1 MIRRT
6 PFRPEIDAFAFNNS
20 WSVDGWELNEIRRY
34 LAREHSGVVRAL
46 ANSGLAHLIVRE
58 VHKHRLV
65 EAVMTDKQIAGYGLC
80 GGMAWAALDYYKR
93 GWVLP
98 RGVGPE
104 DHPTH
109 DGAAGS
115 MLRNYIWRR
124 LLDSMQRRAARIM
137 LLWSLA
143 LRLVPGV
150 GAAWVLGQ
158 SRKEWRAL
166 KGHLDADEP
175 WPIGLVG
182 LARGSFVIH
191 QVLALGYDDP
201 GDGTGTLFV
210 YDSCCPGAAHTIAL
224 DFHGSSLAADESCAR
239 HGGDTRW
246 KGFFRDAYSPAM
258 PPIAVGLSTEVTT
271 SPVSEVGKDPT
282 VTLEYTARNYSFSP
296 CPPLA
301 LRFIQTDEAGDR
313 TADCGGEE
321 TPEPLDTGAC
331 RTVVLSLHQDEVAGT
346 ARYVARCRLG
356 PAGGVE
362 VWKHLPVQNVA
373 RADRTARQLRDT
385 KIP

>member
-1 MIRRT
+1 MTRRT

-58 VHKHRLV
+58 VQAHRLI

-98 RGVGPE
+98 RGVSPE

-115 MLRNYIWRR
+115 ILRNYIWRR
-124 LLDSMQRRAARIM
+124 LLDSMRSRAARIM

-143 LRLVPGV
+143 LRLVPGA
-150 GAAWVLGQ
+150 GAAWVLAK
-158 SRKEWRAL
+158 SRKEWPVL

-201 GDGTGTLFV
+201 GDGTGALYV
-210 YDSCCPGAAHTIAL
+210 YDSCCPGATHTIAL
-224 DFHGSSLAADESCAR
+224 DFRGSSLDADESCAC
-239 HGGDTRW
+239 HGRDTRW
-246 KGFFRDAYSPAM
+246 QGFFCDAYSPAM
-258 PPIAVGLSTEVTT
+258 PPIAVGLSTEIT
-271 SPVSEVGKDPT
+271 VSAASYTGKGEG
-282 VTLEYTARNYSFSP
+282 VALEYTARNYSFSR

-301 LRFIQTDEAGDR
+301 LRFARTDEARGR
-313 TADCGGEE
+313 MVDCGGEE
-321 TPEPLDTGAC
+321 TLEPLDSGAG
-331 RTVVLSLHQDEVAGT
+331 RTVSLSLHQDEAAGT
-346 ARYVARCRLG
+346 AHYVARCRLG
-356 PAGGVE
+356 PADGVE
-362 VWKHLPVQNVA
+362 VWKHLPVQA
-373 RADRTARQLRDT
+373 ATRADRTLRQPRGT
-385 KIP
+385 KVP

>member
-6 PFRPEIDAFAFNNS
+6 PFRPEIDGFAFNNS
-20 WSVDGWELNEIRRY
+20 WPVDGWELNEIRRY
-34 LAREHSGVVRAL
+34 LAREHSGLVRAL

-58 VHKHRLV
+58 VHKRRLI
-65 EAVMTDKQIAGYGLC
+65 EAIMTEKQIAGYGLC
-80 GGMAWAALDYYKR
+80 GGMVWAALDYYKR

-98 RGVGPE
+98 RGIGPE

-124 LLDSMQRRAARIM
+124 LLDSMQRRAARTM
-137 LLWSLA
+137 LLWSLT
-143 LRLVPGV
+143 LRLVPSV

-158 SRKEWRAL
+158 SRKEWRTL
-166 KGHLDADEP
+166 KEHLDADEP

-182 LARGSFVIH
+182 QARGSFVIH

-224 DFHGSSLAADESCAR
+224 DFHGSSLAADESCAQ
-239 HGGDTRW
+239 HGDDTQW
-246 KGFFRDAYSPAM
+246 KGFFCDAYSPAV

-271 SPVSEVGKDPT
+271 SPASEVGKDPT
-282 VTLEYTARNYSFSP
+282 VTPAYTARNYSFSR

-301 LRFIQTDEAGDR
+301 LRFVLLDAARDR
-313 TADCGGEE
+313 MIDCGGEE
-321 TPEPLDTGAC
+321 RPEPLDAGAC
-331 RTVVLSLHQDEVAGT
+331 RAVVLFLHQDEAAGT
-346 ARYVARCRLG
+346 ARYAARCRLG
-356 PAGGVE
+356 PADGVE
-362 VWKHLPVQNVA
+362 VWKHLPVQN
-373 RADRTARQLRDT
+373 ADRTARQLRDGRV
-385 KIP
+385 P